1 MKVAVSIPDKIFEE
15 AEQLVKKSKL
25 SRSELYA
32 RALKQYVGQ
41 HDPDQITQAMNDALD
56 EIGEEEDDMF
66 RKEAARRVFSRV
78 EW

>member
-1 MKVAVSIPDKIFEE
+1 
-15 AEQLVKKSKL
+15 
-25 SRSELYA
+25 
-32 RALKQYVGQ
+32 
-41 HDPDQITQAMNDALD
+41 MNDALD